1 MGEGYRAADAEAR
14 AVTARTEAVR
24 MRAETAK
31 VKTMARTWVEAART
45 RAKVA
50 GLENCRSLPS
60 LLPYPHPMHLC
71 TSVQA
76 YRTACSPHAA

>member
-14 AVTARTEAVR
+14 AVAARTEAVR

-50 GLENCRSLPS
+50 GLENCRSLQHLQTLVDQSVSRRCASESKCCS
-60 LLPYPHPMHLC
+60 L
-71 TSVQA
+71 
-76 YRTACSPHAA
+76 